1 MIEIRQ
7 PVNLSTDTSKTC
19 YDHIYIAI
27 QVGDNQIHCTI
38 KYQILCDNNHDD
50 ADDDDENVDDVNDA
64 DDDDDDDVNDD
75 DDHDDD
81 QFDTERLN

>member
-7 PVNLSTDTSKTC
+7 PVNLGTDTSKTC

-50 ADDDDENVDDVNDA
+50 ADDDDENVDDVND
-64 DDDDDDDVNDD
+64 DDDDD
-75 DDHDDD
+75 DDD